1 MKTCMFAL
9 VICAVPLILIPGISF
24 GQESSDAETNLF
36 ANKTPPAQ
44 EAREQL
50 SLHMSPE
57 ELMKL
62 SYGAPASPAD
72 LTLRTNEE
80 GGMTDYE
87 AFYFSGDPLLTSFIN
102 SAIYANPAIWESE
115 HLWHAALQKIPQA
128 TALPDPMF
136 SVSFQDSPEN
146 MDMTMFS
153 LSQQLPWFGKLSLKG
168 QMALKDAEAAREQ
181 YQAQIRDIVQMVKQ
195 SYYDLAFLDESIRV
209 TNQDKGLLEHF
220 EEVAE
225 TRYSTGRG
233 IQQEVIKIQ
242 AEISRD
248 DERLQMLTQQRESAA
263 ANLNTLMNRPPQEPI
278 ATLTGLSVPEATFDL
293 KQLYATGQT
302 NKQELK
308 AARYMVEKGDD
319 AIRLAKK
326 EYYPDFNISTSYT
339 RVGERPPGMLDRGYE
354 IMLGVNLPIWRSKL
368 RAGVR
373 EAQATKL
380 ASERDYD
387 KINNTMEF
395 SVRDGVLR
403 AETTSSQMRLY
414 EKVLIPQAEQ
424 SLDSTEAA
432 YSTGKLNAL
441 DLIDSE
447 RFLLEVR
454 TGYAQLKTQYLKA
467 LADIE
472 RAIGAAFPMK
482 QP

>member
-1 MKTCMFAL
+1 MKIRTLIACASAL
-9 VICAVPLILIPGISF
+9 LLIPGSLF
-24 GQESSDAETNLF
+24 GQESAETETNLF
-36 ANKTPPAQ
+36 ADKAPSVTEP
-44 EAREQL
+44 REEL

-57 ELMKL
+57 ELMRL
-62 SYGAPASPAD
+62 SYETPTSPSD
-72 LTLRTNEE
+72 LTLRTNET
-80 GGMTDYE
+80 GGMTNYE
-87 AFYFSGDPLLTSFIN
+87 AFYFSDDPLLTDFIN

-115 HLWHAALQKIPQA
+115 HLWHAALQKIPQV

-195 SYYDLAFLDESIRV
+195 AYYDLAFLEESIRI
-209 TNQDKGLLEHF
+209 TNQDKDLLEHF

-225 TRYSTGRG
+225 TRYSTGKG
-233 IQQEVIKIQ
+233 IQQEVVKIQ

-248 DERLQMLTQQRESAA
+248 DERLLMLTQQRESAA
-263 ANLNTLMNRPPQEPI
+263 ANLNTLMNRSPQEPI
-278 ATLTGLSVPEATFDL
+278 ATLAGISVPEMTFDL
-293 KQLYATGQT
+293 EELYATGRA

-308 AARYMVEKGDD
+308 AARYMIEKGDE
-319 AIRLAKK
+319 AIQLAKK

-339 RVGERPPGMLDRGYE
+339 RVGERQPGMLDRGYE
-354 IMLGVNLPIWRSKL
+354 IMLGVNLPIWKSKL

-373 EAQATKL
+373 EAQQTKL
-380 ASERDYD
+380 ASEREYD
-387 KINNTMEF
+387 KIYNTMEF

-403 AETTSSQMRLY
+403 AETALGQMRLY

-447 RFLLEVR
+447 RFLLDVR
-454 TGYAQLKTQYLKA
+454 TGYAQLTTQYLKA

-472 RAIGAAFPMK
+472 GAIGAAFPMM
-482 QP
+482 QR